1 MTQKPI
7 PDDINPTD
15 KIGAMMP
22 VGEDQ
27 KEFATSSQAFSSF
40 MQANPASEGT
50 TKSQMISP
58 FDLAQQGPKAGVTS
72 PNMGTL
78 MSQVQLAQSSMSD
91 LQTQLSYP
99 NLKLKASQKYIVKNK
114 LTDANASL
122 RAANSKLGIDPSFSI
137 GPSPN
142 GASGP
147 LGKFLDFVSDGMN
160 QLESAKQQLS
170 SLKSNGHNLTPGD
183 FLTIQIK
190 MNKAQQE
197 LDFTSVLLSKA
208 VDDFKMMM
216 NIQL

>member
-7 PDDINPTD
+7 PDDINPPD
-15 KIGAMMP
+15 RIGAMMP
-22 VGEDQ
+22 VGEGQ
-27 KEFATSSQAFSSF
+27 QELATSSQAFSSF
-40 MQANPASEGT
+40 MQSNPASEGT
-50 TKSQMISP
+50 SKSQMISP
-58 FDLAQQGPKAGVTS
+58 FDLAQQGPKAGVAS
-72 PNMGTL
+72 PNMATL

-114 LTDANASL
+114 LTDANSNL
-122 RAANSKLGIDPSFSI
+122 RTANSKLGVPPSDEVIS
-137 GPSPN
+137 S

-147 LGKFLDFVSDGMN
+147 LGKFLDYVSDGMN

-170 SLKSNGHNLTPGD
+170 NLKSQGHNLTPGD
-183 FLTIQIK
+183 FLLIQIK

-208 VDDFKMMM
+208 VEDFKMMM

>member
-7 PDDINPTD
+7 PDDINPPQ

-40 MQANPASEGT
+40 MQANPASEGA

-114 LTDANASL
+114 LTDANDSL
-122 RAANSKLGIDPSFSI
+122 RAANSKLGISPSEPTAS
-137 GPSPN
+137 G

-147 LGKFLDFVSDGMN
+147 LGKFLDYVSDGMN